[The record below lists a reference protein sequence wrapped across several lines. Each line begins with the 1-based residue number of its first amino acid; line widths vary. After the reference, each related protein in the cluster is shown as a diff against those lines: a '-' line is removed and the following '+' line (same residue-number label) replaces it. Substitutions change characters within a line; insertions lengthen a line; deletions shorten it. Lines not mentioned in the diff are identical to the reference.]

1 MTTLG
6 TMKTR
11 ISSELIRPDLS
22 AEIASA
28 ITTAIDH
35 YKWTRWWF
43 NETYGLTS
51 STSNGIR
58 FYSPP
63 ALFLSLDSLRIK
75 TNGTSMYQLQPMA
88 FDDMEKLTEVDG
100 ENQSQPY
107 FFAEYQ
113 DQIALYPV
121 PDGVYT
127 LYWSGLLDRAPL
139 SDGEASNPWMTHAE
153 ALIRQRAKAI
163 VKLDVIDDAQ
173 ARQEATGMAMG
184 GKTTLSVLEEQ
195 ALQMLRRQT
204 VKETTSGRIR
214 RSKY

>member
-6 TMKTR
+6 VMKTR
-11 ISSELIRPDLS
+11 IASELIRPDLS

-43 NETYGLTS
+43 NETYGMTS
-51 STSNGIR
+51 STVTGTR

-63 ALFLSLDSLRIK
+63 ALFLSLDSLRIR
-75 TNGTSMYQLQPMA
+75 TTGSSMYQLQPMA

-100 ENQSQPY
+100 QNQSQPY
-107 FFAEYQ
+107 FYGEYQ
-113 DQIALYPV
+113 DQVALYPV
-121 PDGVYT
+121 PNGVYT

-139 SDGEASNPWMTHAE
+139 SDGETNNPWMTHAE

-163 VKLDVIDDAQ
+163 VKLDVIMDEA
-173 ARQEATGMAMG
+173 ARQEAQALAMA
-184 GKTTLSVLEEQ
+184 GKATLSILEEQ
-195 ALQMLRRQT
+195 AFVALRKHT

-214 RSKY
+214 RSRY